1 MTPRDSIVTSQE
13 AFSRKDSPAPVFLF
27 HKEVGTAFPQSY
39 LYYGDAHLL
48 CVMPAEGSGL
58 DILFI
63 EPLKSFEGANGK
75 MTHSCELIDG
85 LAAGHNRLH
94 IFSAIDLPFVH
105 TDHIHCSPIPDRGN
119 LRLYGSIVRSLLR
132 NGASRRYDVIYT
144 RNSFFG
150 VLGDL
155 FSGRIHGTPII
166 CEVNG
171 FFGDEIRL
179 LDGSHSSSGI
189 AAWMNQAL
197 CRVSE
202 EYLLKRADSII
213 AVTMGIKRHLVEEYG
228 VDENR
233 VTVIENGAN
242 TGIFR
247 PGDQDQAQKVLGL
260 DLTARYVC
268 FTGNFAPWQG
278 LPDLIRAIPEILTT
292 CPAARFLLV
301 GDGVM
306 RGRCIDL
313 ADELG
318 VRDRIRFTGRVAY
331 ESVPAYVTASDV
343 CVAPFIRDRND
354 TIGLSPLKVYE
365 YMGCGKPVVASD
377 IAGVRELLERSR
389 GGIPVRP
396 EDPAAIASAVSMLLT
411 DSEMRTQMGRAGCEY
426 VRKNNS
432 WEIVA
437 RKVGEVCLEVASRH
451 AGERRV
457 RRG

>member
-1 MTPRDSIVTSQE
+1 
-13 AFSRKDSPAPVFLF
+13 
-27 HKEVGTAFPQSY
+27 
-39 LYYGDAHLL
+39 
-48 CVMPAEGSGL
+48 MPAEGSGL
-58 DILFI
+58 DILFL

-85 LAAGHNRLH
+85 LAAGHNRLY

-105 TDHIHCSPIPDRGN
+105 TDRIVCSPIPDRGN
-119 LRLYGSIVRSLLR
+119 LRLYGSIVRSILR

-150 VLGDL
+150 VLGDI
-155 FSGRIHGTPII
+155 FSGRVHGTPVI

-189 AAWMNQAL
+189 TAWMNQTL

-202 EYLLKRADSII
+202 HYLLKRADSII
-213 AVTMGIKRHLVEEYG
+213 AVTEGIKRHLVEEYG
-228 VDENR
+228 VDEKR
-233 VTVIENGAN
+233 ITVIENGAN
-242 TGIFR
+242 TAIFR
-247 PGDQDQAQKVLGL
+247 PGDQDQARKDLGL
-260 DLTARYVC
+260 DLSARYVC

-278 LPDLIRAIPEILTT
+278 LPDLIRAVPEVHNT

-306 RGRCIDL
+306 RERCIEL

-318 VRDRIRFTGRVAY
+318 VRDLVHFTGRVAY
-331 ESVPAYVTASDV
+331 ERVPTYVTASDV
-343 CVAPFIRDRND
+343 CVAPFIRDRNG

-377 IAGVRELLERSR
+377 IAGVRELLERSG

-396 EDPAAIASAVSMLLT
+396 EDPGAIASAVSMLLT
-411 DSEMRTQMGRAGCEY
+411 DAGKRVQMGRAGCEY

-437 RKVGEVCLEVASRH
+437 RKVGEVCSAVASRNPRQ
-451 AGERRV
+451 GR
-457 RRG
+457 

>member
-1 MTPRDSIVTSQE
+1 
-13 AFSRKDSPAPVFLF
+13 
-27 HKEVGTAFPQSY
+27 
-39 LYYGDAHLL
+39 
-48 CVMPAEGSGL
+48 MPTDGSGL

-63 EPLKSFEGANGK
+63 EPLKSSEGANGK
-75 MTHSCELIDG
+75 VTHSCELIAG

-94 IFSAIDLPFVH
+94 IFSAVDLPFVH
-105 TDHIHCSPIPDRGN
+105 MDHIFCSSIPDRGN
-119 LRLYGSIVRSLLR
+119 LRLYGSIVRSLLCKDS
-132 NGASRRYDVIYT
+132 SRRYDVIYT

-179 LDGSHSSSGI
+179 IDDNHSSSGI
-189 AAWMNQAL
+189 AAWMNRTL
-197 CRVSE
+197 CTVSE
-202 EYLLKRADSII
+202 QYLLKRADAII
-213 AVTMGIKRHLVEEYG
+213 AVTAGIKRHLVEEYG
-228 VDENR
+228 VDEKKI
-233 VTVIENGAN
+233 TVIENGAN

-247 PGDQDQAQKVLGL
+247 PGDQEEARKKLGL
-260 DLTARYVC
+260 DLSARYIC

-278 LPDLIRAIPEILTT
+278 LPDLVRAIPLIRDT

-306 RGRCIDL
+306 REQCTTL
-313 ADELG
+313 AEELG
-318 VRDRIRFTGRVAY
+318 VRDRIHFTGRVAY
-331 ESVPAYVTASDV
+331 ESVPDYVTASDV

-354 TIGLSPLKVYE
+354 KIGLSPLKVYE

-377 IAGVRELLERSR
+377 IAGVRELLDLSG

-396 EDPAAIASAVSMLLT
+396 ENPQAIASAVTMLLA
-411 DSEMRTQMGRAGCEY
+411 DREKRTQMGRAGCEY

-432 WEIVA
+432 WEVVA
-437 RKVGEVCLEVASRH
+437 RKVGDVCSEVVSRRSRN
-451 AGERRV
+451 G
-457 RRG
+457 RGHRG